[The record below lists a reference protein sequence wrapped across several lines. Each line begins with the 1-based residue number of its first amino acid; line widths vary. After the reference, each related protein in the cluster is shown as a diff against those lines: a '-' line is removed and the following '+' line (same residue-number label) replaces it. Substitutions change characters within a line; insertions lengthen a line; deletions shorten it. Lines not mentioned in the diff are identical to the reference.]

1 MEVYMS
7 NNDYLDYLYHARSHK
22 YIDRYLKNGKYV
34 YVYKKNN
41 SGNGN
46 IRFIDKPIRIWRDK
60 PSFNA
65 YKAMNG
71 SINPYNKYKKY
82 ERINAYQKQTTKT
95 DKVFAPFTK
104 QVDMLKKKAEAR
116 KPIEIKKGTK
126 LTQEQLNTFYR
137 KQTSPWIGQ
146 KKGEEMYWLKDEF
159 VSTPKNREIYGK
171 MPSGMVVK
179 KNKKGEYVVK

>member
-1 MEVYMS
+1 MS

-22 YIDRYLKNGKYV
+22 YIDRYRKNGKYV
-34 YVYKKNN
+34 YIYKRNN
-41 SGNGN
+41 SGSNSGNMTFNG
-46 IRFIDKPIRIWRDK
+46 KPIRILKDK
-60 PSFNA
+60 PSFNV

-82 ERINAYQKQTTKT
+82 ERINAYQKQTTKK

-104 QVDMLKKKAEAR
+104 QVDMLKKKAEAN

-126 LTQEQLNTFYR
+126 LTQEQLNRLYR
-137 KQTSPWIGQ
+137 KQTSPWVGQ

-159 VSTPKNREIYGK
+159 TSTPEARKAYGK
-171 MPSGMVVK
+171 MPAGMVVK

>member
-1 MEVYMS
+1 MS

-41 SGNGN
+41 SGNRN
-46 IRFIDKPIRIWRDK
+46 IR
-60 PSFNA
+60 FNA

-71 SINPYNKYKKY
+71 SINPYSKYKKQ
-82 ERINAYQKQTTKT
+82 NTKT

-104 QVDMLKKKAEAR
+104 QVDMLKKKAEAN

-126 LTQEQLNTFYR
+126 LTQEQLNHFYN
-137 KQTSPWIGQ
+137 KQSMHTIG
-146 KKGEEMYWLKDEF
+146 KPKNVDTYIMKDEYRN
-159 VSTPKNREIYGK
+159 TPEKRKIYGS
-171 MPSGMVVK
+171 MPSGLYVK
-179 KNKKGEYVVK
+179 KNKKGEYVVQ

>member
-1 MEVYMS
+1 MS

-41 SGNGN
+41 SGNRN
-46 IRFIDKPIRIWRDK
+46 IR
-60 PSFNA
+60 FNA

-95 DKVFAPFTK
+95 NKTFAPFTK